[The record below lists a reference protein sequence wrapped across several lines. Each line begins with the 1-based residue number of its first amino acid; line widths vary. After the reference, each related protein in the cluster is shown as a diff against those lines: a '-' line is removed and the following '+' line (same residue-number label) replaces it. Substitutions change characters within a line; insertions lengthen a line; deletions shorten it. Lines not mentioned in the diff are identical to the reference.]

1 MDQHQSA
8 AGPTQAAA
16 GATAGWKLLMQT
28 FRLVPASWLLLMSYF
43 IALLW

>member
-16 GATAGWKLLMQT
+16 GATTVWNAD
-28 FRLVPASWLLLMSYF
+28 LLLAVLHVF